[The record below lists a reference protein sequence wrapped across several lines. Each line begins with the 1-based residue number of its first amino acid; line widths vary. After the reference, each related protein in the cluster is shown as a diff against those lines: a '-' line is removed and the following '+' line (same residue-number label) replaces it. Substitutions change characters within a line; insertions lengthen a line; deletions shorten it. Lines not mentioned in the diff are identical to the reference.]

1 MAVTLNDKTK
11 IGLTFGQIIALA
23 GVFATIGLSW
33 MDMNVRM
40 ANVELE
46 IQQVKTQRE
55 FDLRSSETF
64 RLENR
69 EDHAALS
76 GKIDAIYNVIVTNKP
91 QRN

>member
-11 IGLTFGQIIALA
+11 VGLTFGQIIALA
-23 GVFATIGLSW
+23 GVFVTIGLSW

-55 FDLRSSETF
+55 FDLRTTETF
-64 RLENR
+64 RRENR
-69 EDHAALS
+69 EDHAELY
-76 GKIDAIYNVIVTNKP
+76 GKIDAIYNVIVTDKP
-91 QRN
+91 NRN

>member
-1 MAVTLNDKTK
+1 MAVTLSDKTK
-11 IGLTFGQIIALA
+11 VGLTFGQIIALV

-55 FDLRSSETF
+55 FDVRATEVF
-64 RLENR
+64 RVENR
-69 EDHAALS
+69 EDHAELY
-76 GKIDAIYNVIVTNKP
+76 GKIDAIYRVIVMNQP
-91 QRN
+91 QNN

>member
-1 MAVTLNDKTK
+1 MTLSDKTK
-11 IGLTFGQIIALA
+11 IGLTFGQLLALT

-55 FDLRSSETF
+55 FDVRSTETF
-64 RLENR
+64 RVENR
-69 EDHAALS
+69 EDHAELY
-76 GKIDAIYNVIVTNKP
+76 GKIDAIYRVIVMNQP
-91 QRN
+91 RNN